1 MQWITGVRL
10 PIAPSSG
17 AGGGRGFEFD
27 FRGIPGDV
35 TNSSYGSL
43 MWQEVTR
50 LSARTGLVG
59 RSGRACVISAAPSR
73 AGACL

>member
-1 MQWITGVRL
+1 MWWIAGVRL

-17 AGGGRGFEFD
+17 AGGGREFGFD
-27 FRGIPGDV
+27 FGGIPGDA

-50 LSARTGLVG
+50 LSTRTGLVG
-59 RSGRACVISAAPSR
+59 GSGRACVISAAPS
-73 AGACL
+73 